1 MNKKEIIFFAIAII
15 ILLICIITM
24 PQYYSIFI
32 FLVILAMLFIIMS
45 LFVKFKRQFENRTLS
60 LISYVIAIILFL
72 VYFANCIN
80 INFPNKDAAGD
91 GGLILVLFILAMLIG
106 WLLEKNKG

>member
-1 MNKKEIIFFAIAII
+1 
-15 ILLICIITM
+15 
-24 PQYYSIFI
+24 
-32 FLVILAMLFIIMS
+32 MLFIIMS

-80 INFPNKDAAGD
+80 INFPNKDTAGD
-91 GGLILVLFILAMLIG
+91 GSLILVLFILAMLIG